1 MNYWALS
8 TYVLF
13 ISVMESVNKAQ
24 FLNDNFLLALVTA
37 SPAASIFGTV
47 IVSLRTM
54 YTSL

>member
-1 MNYWALS
+1 
-8 TYVLF
+8 
-13 ISVMESVNKAQ
+13 MESVNKAQ

-37 SPAASIFGTV
+37 SPTASIFGNV